1 MEKENRNALFET
13 TPVPKAFLTL
23 ALPVVMSKIISMI
36 YNMVDI
42 YFIGRT
48 GNANLVAGV
57 SICAPVFLLMVSLG
71 DLFGLGGSSVMSRLF
86 GQKKDEDGRR
96 VSSFTFYSAIATG
109 VLITVIMLIFQTP
122 ILHMLGAEG
131 EVLSYAA
138 EYYIWIALGA
148 PFIILTLIPTNQLR
162 TEGLANIAMIGSIV
176 GSVVNMVL
184 DPVFIFGLGMGAGG
198 AAIATVLGN
207 IVTDIIFVVCIRK
220 KSQKLTVDIKMA
232 KVDLAIV
239 GAVFAIGLPSSLNN
253 LMNSFGTALLNR
265 GLASYGADKVA
276 AMGIASKVNMLV
288 AMIMIAFAFGAQAL
302 IGYNYGAGN
311 RARLR
316 EILKFDLLVQML
328 IAIAGGA
335 LLMIFAPS
343 MIRLFMND
351 AVIVEAGTLI
361 LRRMLLGLPFTGIFL
376 VCSTLFMSA
385 GKSLPTLIMSLSRQ
399 GIVFAAVLFILSRT
413 LGYTGVITAQPV
425 ADMLSALLAV
435 ALLKVSK
442 IEI

>member
-23 ALPVVMSKIISMI
+23 ALPVVMSKIVSMI

-48 GNANLVAGV
+48 GNADLVAGV

-86 GQKKDEDGRR
+86 GQKRDEDGKR

-109 VLITVIMLIFQTP
+109 ILVAAIMLIFRTP
-122 ILHMLGAEG
+122 VLHMLGAG
-131 EVLSYAA
+131 DEVFTYASQ
-138 EYYIWIALGA
+138 YYTWIALGA
-148 PFIILTLIPTNQLR
+148 PFIILTLIPANQLR
-162 TEGLANIAMIGSIV
+162 TEGLANVSMIGSIV
-176 GSVVNMVL
+176 GSIVNMVL
-184 DPVFIFGLGMGAGG
+184 DPIFIFGLGMGAGG

-207 IVTDIIFVVCIRK
+207 IVTDIVFVFCIRK
-220 KSQKLTVDIKMA
+220 KSQKLTVDIRMA
-232 KVDLAIV
+232 KIDLAII

-265 GLASYGADKVA
+265 GLVVYGADKVA

-311 RARLR
+311 KARLR
-316 EILKFDLLVQML
+316 EILKFDLLVQMI
-328 IAIAGGA
+328 IAFGGGA
-335 LLMIFAPS
+335 VLMISAPS

-351 AVIVEAGTLI
+351 PVIVEAGTLI
-361 LRRMLLGLPFTGIFL
+361 LRRMLLGLPFAGVFL
-376 VCSTLFMSA
+376 ICSTLFMSA
-385 GKSLPTLIMSLSRQ
+385 GKPVPTLIMSLSRQ
-399 GIVFAAVLFILSRT
+399 GIVFAIVLLILSRMF
-413 LGYTGVITAQPV
+413 GYTGVITAQPV
-425 ADMLSALLAV
+425 ADMLSALLGV
-435 ALLKVSK
+435 VLLKVSK

>member
-86 GQKKDEDGRR
+86 GQKKDEDGKR

-176 GSVVNMVL
+176 GSVVNIVL

-232 KVDLAIV
+232 KIDLAIV

-276 AMGIASKVNMLV
+276 AMGIASKVNMMV

-311 RARLR
+311 RSRLR

-399 GIVFAAVLFILSRT
+399 GIVFAAALSCPGRWD
-413 LGYTGVITAQPV
+413 IRA
-425 ADMLSALLAV
+425 LSPHSRWRICCLRFWRLRC
-435 ALLKVSK
+435 LR
-442 IEI
+442 

>member
-86 GQKKDEDGRR
+86 GQKKDEDGKR

-176 GSVVNMVL
+176 GSVVNIVL
-184 DPVFIFGLGMGAGG
+184 DPVFIFGLGLGAGG

-276 AMGIASKVNMLV
+276 AMGIASKVNMMV

>member
-86 GQKKDEDGRR
+86 GQKKDEDGKR

-176 GSVVNMVL
+176 GSVVNIVL

-276 AMGIASKVNMLV
+276 AMGIASKVNMMV

-435 ALLKVSK
+435 ALLKLSK

>member
-86 GQKKDEDGRR
+86 GQKKDEDGKR

-176 GSVVNMVL
+176 GSVVNIVL

-232 KVDLAIV
+232 KIDLAIV

-276 AMGIASKVNMLV
+276 AMGIASKVNMMV

-311 RARLR
+311 RSRLR

-399 GIVFAAVLFILSRT
+399 GIVFAAALFILSRT

>member
-311 RARLR
+311 RSRLR

>member
-311 RARLR
+311 RSRLR

-399 GIVFAAVLFILSRT
+399 GIVFAAALFILSRT

>member
-86 GQKKDEDGRR
+86 GQKKDEDGKR

-176 GSVVNMVL
+176 GSVVNIVL

-276 AMGIASKVNMLV
+276 AMGIASKVNMMV

-311 RARLR
+311 RSRLR

-399 GIVFAAVLFILSRT
+399 GIVFAAALFILSRT

>member
-23 ALPVVMSKIISMI
+23 ALPVVKSKINSMI
-36 YNMVDI
+36 YNIVDI

-86 GQKKDEDGRR
+86 GQKKDEDGKR

-176 GSVVNMVL
+176 GSVVNIVL

-276 AMGIASKVNMLV
+276 AMGIASKVNMMV

-328 IAIAGGA
+328 IA

>member
-86 GQKKDEDGRR
+86 GQKKDEDGKR

-162 TEGLANIAMIGSIV
+162 SEGLANIAMIGSIV
-176 GSVVNMVL
+176 GSVVNIVL

-276 AMGIASKVNMLV
+276 AMGIASKVNMMV

-399 GIVFAAVLFILSRT
+399 GIVFAAALFILSRT

-435 ALLKVSK
+435 ALLKLSK

>member
-176 GSVVNMVL
+176 GSVVNIVL

-311 RARLR
+311 RSRLR